1 MSYEIVVAGRAEGAL
16 RAALSDLVGALA
28 IRAEPGGL
36 TLWIRDQSA
45 LVAVLNRLH
54 DLSIT
59 IERVKHVRGGGD
71 QPVPG

>member
-16 RAALSDLVGALA
+16 RAALSDLVGALS
-28 IRAEPGGL
+28 IRSEPAGL

-45 LVAVLNRLH
+45 LVAVMNRLH

-59 IERVKHVRGGGD
+59 IERVRHVRGAGESAERA
-71 QPVPG
+71 